1 MNDIQIYQSNL
12 PAQQDQFAVQFT
24 PAKCLLAFNKVNSP
38 ALCMQS
44 QAPTLGTIRKQ
55 YSDDFVIAYIAL
67 WIDNLNDFVNA
78 ARKMTPAQ
86 MEETAVILFQEYYY
100 FNLADIN
107 LVFRKIKKGEFGKL
121 FAELDGVK
129 ILSWFEEYSAERMR
143 TAADASISISDQY
156 REDLPRQSNNSEERT
171 KNLQAIGFHIQE
183 QAKTTK

>member
-1 MNDIQIYQSNL
+1 MSDIEIYKAQL
-12 PAQQDQFAVQFT
+12 PARSEHFAEKFT
-24 PAKCLLAFNKVNSP
+24 PAKCLMTFSKVNSA

-44 QAPTLGTIRKQ
+44 EAPSLATIRKQ

-78 ARKMTPAQ
+78 SRKMSPAQ

-107 LVFRKIKKGEFGKL
+107 LVFRRIKKGEFGQL

-129 ILSWFEEYSAERMR
+129 ILSWFETYSRERMR
-143 TAADASISISDQY
+143 TAADASISISDDY
-156 REDLPRQSNNSEERT
+156 KDDLPRLSDNSENHI
-171 KNLQAIGFHIQE
+171 KNLQAIGLYIQE
-183 QAKTTK
+183 QAKKA

>member
-1 MNDIQIYQSNL
+1 MSDIQIYKAQL
-12 PAQQDQFAVQFT
+12 PAQPIQFT
-24 PAKCLLAFNKVNSP
+24 EQFNPMKCLMTFNKVNSP

-44 QAPTLGTIRKQ
+44 QAPTLATIRKQ

-129 ILSWFEEYSAERMR
+129 ILSWFEEYSCERMR
-143 TAADASISISDQY
+143 TAADASISLSDQY
-156 REDLPRQSNNSEERT
+156 KEDLPRVSDTGENHV
-171 KNLQAIGFHIQE
+171 KNLQAIGYHIQE
-183 QAKTTK
+183 QAKNR

>member
-1 MNDIQIYQSNL
+1 MSNIEIYQSQL
-12 PAQQDQFAVQFT
+12 PAKQEHFAVQFT
-24 PAKCLLAFNKVNSP
+24 PQKCLVAFNKVNSP

-44 QAPTLGTIRKQ
+44 QAPTLGNIRKQ

-78 ARKMTPAQ
+78 SRKMSPAQ

-107 LVFRKIKKGEFGKL
+107 LVFRKIKKGEFGQL

-129 ILSWFEEYSAERMR
+129 ILYWFEAYAHDRMR
-143 TAADASISISDQY
+143 TAADASESASDQY
-156 REDLPRQSNNSEERT
+156 RQDLPRISDNTEERN

-183 QAKTTK
+183 QAKR